1 MSLIS
6 IFKYGLVGVGG
17 YIIYL
22 LLLVGMVEGLDLDP
36 VLASFVSFFPVLIFS
51 YVLSYKWVF
60 NSNDDHKTTFARY
73 LFVILIGLTWN
84 LLIMHVTINWFNWW
98 YIYSQALVVIVV
110 PTSNYLLNYF
120 WAFNEK

>member
-36 VLASFVSFFPVLIFS
+36 VLASFVSFFPVLVFS

-60 NSNDDHKTTFARY
+60 NSNDNHKTTFARY
-73 LFVILIGLTWN
+73 LFVVLIGLTWN

-110 PTSNYLLNYF
+110 PISNYLLNYF
-120 WAFNEK
+120 WAFNKK

>member
-1 MSLIS
+1 
-6 IFKYGLVGVGG
+6 
-17 YIIYL
+17 
-22 LLLVGMVEGLDLDP
+22 MVEGLDLDP
-36 VLASFVSFFPVLIFS
+36 VLASFVGFFPVLIFS

-73 LFVILIGLTWN
+73 LFVIVIGLTWN

>member
-36 VLASFVSFFPVLIFS
+36 VLASFVSFFPVLVFS

-60 NSNDDHKTTFARY
+60 NSNDNHKTTFARY
-73 LFVILIGLTWN
+73 LFVVLIGLTWN